1 MILKTFLLMMKYM
14 KSSILAAN
22 MTVNHAREKKR
33 SI

>member
-1 MILKTFLLMMKYM
+1 MMKYM